1 MTRDQLDFGS
11 PYTIVSLV
19 CLPIDLCTVHHLNKG
34 SDKFLYKQYLI
45 RVEEKIG
52 KERGTFLSHGNV
64 DDLLEICAL
73 QTR

>member
-34 SDKFLYKQYLI
+34 GN
-45 RVEEKIG
+45 KIT
-52 KERGTFLSHGNV
+52 ELRT
-64 DDLLEICAL
+64 IL
-73 QTR
+73 QRESQNS